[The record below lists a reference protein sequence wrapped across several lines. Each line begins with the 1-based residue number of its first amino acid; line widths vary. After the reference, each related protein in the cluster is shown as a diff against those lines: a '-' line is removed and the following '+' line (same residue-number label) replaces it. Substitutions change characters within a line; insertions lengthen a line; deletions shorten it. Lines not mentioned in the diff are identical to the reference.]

1 MKHISLEYLPPSLA
15 LFSFI
20 YHFFPLL
27 ILSSLPIFSFLLS
40 PSLPNSLFFLFL
52 LSLLLSPFFLLSL
65 LFCFPSSLLTSSSR
79 LKAFTWPRR
88 SSHSPNYPKDFPVC
102 IAASYAH
109 RASGITHK
117 EKKMRAL
124 ASSMGTSLIS
134 ARILSQ
140 NWPTH
145 TGTLTGLGAILPP
158 KMAGLRRKL
167 PSQKANSPEAPH
179 SASSDRWIPEFTRPN
194 DFIPLNTAM

>member
-1 MKHISLEYLPPSLA
+1 MALPRRRVLWFPIFSLPPPTPDLPTDRNNNTGPQTGTSSDPSTSMKYISLEYLPPSLA

-52 LSLLLSPFFLLSL
+52 LSLLLSPFCHLSLSPFFLLSL

-117 EKKMRAL
+117 GEKK
-124 ASSMGTSLIS
+124 
-134 ARILSQ
+134 
-140 NWPTH
+140 
-145 TGTLTGLGAILPP
+145 
-158 KMAGLRRKL
+158 
-167 PSQKANSPEAPH
+167 
-179 SASSDRWIPEFTRPN
+179 
-194 DFIPLNTAM
+194 

>member
-1 MKHISLEYLPPSLA
+1 MALPRRRVLWFPIFSLPPPTPDLPTDRNNNTGPQTGTSSDPSTSMKHISLEYLPPSLA

-52 LSLLLSPFFLLSL
+52 LSLLLSPFCHLSLSPFFLLSL

-117 EKKMRAL
+117 GEKK
-124 ASSMGTSLIS
+124 
-134 ARILSQ
+134 
-140 NWPTH
+140 
-145 TGTLTGLGAILPP
+145 
-158 KMAGLRRKL
+158 
-167 PSQKANSPEAPH
+167 
-179 SASSDRWIPEFTRPN
+179 
-194 DFIPLNTAM
+194 